1 VLGLAQLIIY
11 VIYKN
16 KSISAKSVEKMKE
29 EGSAHFVKV
38 GIEMGALEGDEEA
51 NLNGRSLHKGR
62 SLPKPSVIRQ
72 YSFQRI
78 FKTLSLSPY
87 EIHSN
92 LPCEDVTEKKIT
104 FD

>member
-1 VLGLAQLIIY
+1 
-11 VIYKN
+11 
-16 KSISAKSVEKMKE
+16 MKE
-29 EGSAHFVKV
+29 EGSTHFVKV

-51 NLNGRSLHKGR
+51 NLNDRSLHKGR

-78 FKTLSLSPY
+78 FKKLSLSPY

>member
-1 VLGLAQLIIY
+1 
-11 VIYKN
+11 
-16 KSISAKSVEKMKE
+16 MKE

-51 NLNGRSLHKGR
+51 KLNDRSLRKGR

-92 LPCEDVTEKKIT
+92 LPCEDVTEKKNHI
-104 FD
+104 